1 MKYSTLIVD
10 DERIARNRMRK
21 LLEKHTQQIEIIGE
35 AKNGTDGLEKINTLS
50 PQLVFLDIEM
60 PGMNGFEMLQK
71 IKTQPKVIF
80 TTAYDG
86 FALKAF
92 EENSIDYLVKPIHP
106 ERLEKAINKLNQL
119 DSFAIVQQLAKQ
131 LSDNKAP
138 KILETIPISTSK
150 KIILVKIEDVILFKA
165 EDKYVTVFDTSGN
178 KHIINQSLNY
188 LEGCLPPHFLRVH
201 RTHIINKKN
210 ISEIRKTF
218 SSRYLFILKGAENEN
233 IQTGT
238 SYNTSVKKE
247 FSL

>member
-1 MKYSTLIVD
+1 MKYNTLIVD

-21 LLEKHTQQIEIIGE
+21 LLENHKEQIEIIGE
-35 AKNGTDGLEKINTLS
+35 AENGTEGLKKVNSLN
-50 PQLVFLDIEM
+50 PQLIFLDIEM
-60 PGMNGFEMLQK
+60 PGMNGFEMLQN

-80 TTAYDG
+80 TTAYDE

-119 DSFAIVQQLAKQ
+119 DSFSMLQQIAKQ
-131 LSDNKAP
+131 IASDAAP
-138 KILETIPISTSK
+138 KIIDTIPVNTGK
-150 KIILVKIEDVILFKA
+150 KIVLVKTEDIILFKA
-165 EDKYVTVFDTSGN
+165 EDKYVTVFDTGGN

-188 LEGCLPPHFLRVH
+188 LEGQLPTNFLRVH
-201 RTHIINKKN
+201 RTHIINKNSIK
-210 ISEIRKTF
+210 EIRKTF
-218 SSRYLFILKGAENEN
+218 NSRYSFILNGAEEEN

-238 SYNTSVKKE
+238 SYNTTIKKE

>member
-21 LLEKHTQQIEIIGE
+21 LLDAHKDQIEIIDE
-35 AKNGTDGLEKINTLS
+35 AENGIEGLKKVNSLN
-50 PQLVFLDIEM
+50 PQLIFLDIEM
-60 PGMNGFEMLQK
+60 PGMNGFEMLQN

-80 TTAYDG
+80 TTAYDE

-119 DSFAIVQQLAKQ
+119 DSFAILQQIAKQ
-131 LSDNKAP
+131 ISTDAAP
-138 KILETIPISTSK
+138 KTIDTIPVNTGK
-150 KIILVKIEDVILFKA
+150 KIILVKVEEIVLFKA
-165 EDKYVTVFDTSGN
+165 EDKYVTVYDTEGN

-188 LEGCLPPHFLRVH
+188 LEGQLPPNFLRVH
-201 RTHIINKKN
+201 RTHIINKNCIK
-210 ISEIRKTF
+210 EIHKTF
-218 SSRYLFILKGAENEN
+218 NSRYSFTLKGAEKES

-238 SYNTSVKKE
+238 SYTTSIKKE